1 MDVLSAALL
10 LFLVMD
16 PVGNVPLFLA
26 LLKQV
31 APARRKIVLA
41 RELLIALVVLF
52 AFLFGGGYILDALSL
67 KQESVSIAGGIILF
81 IIGIRMIFPI
91 PEGIFGEIPDG
102 EPFIVPMAIPC
113 VAGPSAMAALLLLG
127 HDEPNR
133 LGEWS
138 IALVAAWAATAVI
151 LFASTGLYRLLGP
164 RVLSALERLMGMLL
178 VALSVQMFLDGIRAY
193 LQVPSGIS

>member
-1 MDVLSAALL
+1 MDVLSAGLL

-16 PVGNVPLFLA
+16 PIGNVPLFLA
-26 LLKQV
+26 LLKNV
-31 APARRKIVLA
+31 EPERRKIVLA
-41 RELLIALVVLF
+41 RELLIALGVLF

-127 HDEPNR
+127 HEEPGR
-133 LGEWS
+133 LSEWS
-138 IALVAAWAATAVI
+138 LALLGAWLATAVI
-151 LFASTGLYRLLGP
+151 LFASTALYRLLGM

-178 VALSVQMFLDGIRAY
+178 VALSVQMFLDGVRGY
-193 LQVPSGIS
+193 LQVPSGVS